1 VTGGSRHPERATLVY
16 TAVWYALLLGF
27 GHLASM
33 GPGLLTLL
41 AAGFVQNVAMISMTG
56 VLLAAAGQRFRG
68 RVMGV
73 RALAVYG
80 LPIGLMVSGAL
91 IGRIG
96 YPATITLS
104 AAVGLLFTLLIGVRW
119 RAAMWRRSRPVT
131 A

>member
-1 VTGGSRHPERATLVY
+1 MGAGLV
-16 TAVWYALLLGF
+16 
-27 GHLASM
+27 
-33 GPGLLTLL
+33 TLL

-56 VLLAAAGQRFRG
+56 VLLAAAGERFRG

-80 LPIGLMVSGAL
+80 LPIGLMASGAL
-91 IGRIG
+91 IERIG
-96 YPATITLS
+96 YPLTITLS

-119 RAAMWRRSRPVT
+119 RAAMWRRSRPVH